1 MEIVQEI
8 GAYAGLAA
16 VVGLAVL
23 SALYFSQAR
32 DVRRLREW
40 AGRAPERTPDA
51 ASPQTPRVTPQ
62 PRRTGPIRPGQPA
75 RPGQAPATPAQ
86 TGAKPASAVGGAA
99 AAGGAAAGAAAGA
112 GAAGPSSPAARSAAG
127 GTEAP
132 PAGPRADEAGTDQEE
147 ELESPAAAHND
158 DATEIVRP
166 PREDGPAEGAPGEE
180 DEPLEDGD
188 VGAEGEKD
196 EDLARA
202 PSNGAPDSE
211 RPSPPVPPVAPASP
225 PTLPP
230 RPASRLPARSAP
242 PSRAAG
248 GHTEVIPPSERR
260 APWYRRDPRLAV
272 LAVAGVLIVGGAAV
286 FGLTKIGDSGS
297 EERAS
302 QSADNG
308 SDNGSDSSS
317 RRRSAAVSPS
327 SVTVSV
333 LNGTNIPGLAAQ
345 IGDEV
350 EAKGFQLGNVTNASD
365 QGVRNESVVFFARGG
380 EREAIAVGRALDI
393 SQREGIDTRTQSL
406 AGDARVVVV
415 AGSDKTR

>member
-40 AGRAPERTPDA
+40 AGRAPERSPEA
-51 ASPQTPRVTPQ
+51 APRAQPARVTPQ
-62 PRRTGPIRPGQPA
+62 PRRTGPIRPGSPPV
-75 RPGQAPATPAQ
+75 RPGQARPAQ
-86 TGAKPASAVGGAA
+86 TGAGPATAVGGA

-112 GAAGPSSPAARSAAG
+112 GAAGPSSPAARTAAG

-132 PAGPRADEAGTDQEE
+132 PADADQEDGGTGDE
-147 ELESPAAAHND
+147 EALAPAAAAGED
-158 DATEIVRP
+158 ADATQVAP
-166 PREDGPAEGAPGEE
+166 PPGQDGAPPASDTGDEEQLEDEGLAGEE
-180 DEPLEDGD
+180 EDQDLE
-188 VGAEGEKD
+188 A
-196 EDLARA
+196 A
-202 PSNGAPDSE
+202 PSNGSPEGD
-211 RPSPPVPPVAPASP
+211 RPSPPVPPARPSS

-230 RPASRLPARSAP
+230 RPPARLPARSAP
-242 PSRAAG
+242 PARTAG
-248 GHTEVIPPSERR
+248 GHTEVIPPSQRTQ
-260 APWYRRDPRLAV
+260 PWYRRDPRLAV

-286 FGLTKIGDSGS
+286 FGLTKIGEEGGGQQSSENASSNGS
-297 EERAS
+297 
-302 QSADNG
+302 NG
-308 SDNGSDSSS
+308 SD
-317 RRRSAAVSPS
+317 RPARKRSAPVTPS

-365 QGVRNESVVFFARGG
+365 QGVRNESVVFYARGA
-380 EREAIAVGRALDI
+380 EREAIAVGRGLDI
-393 SQREGIDTRTQSL
+393 SQREPIDARTQSL